1 MTCSR
6 NYDKIKLPER
16 VEGGQQ
22 TRRRLLLHLRK
33 GVERDENY
41 ISSLELFNHD
51 LREKDKKQPPLRQ
64 VTAVFVIR
72 KSHKRK

>member
-16 VEGGQQ
+16 VESGQQ

-51 LREKDKKQPPLRQ
+51 LREKDKKTAATPP
-64 VTAVFVIR
+64 
-72 KSHKRK
+72 SDD